1 MAIDLTTIGVKVS
14 WAVETTAGTRPTT
27 GYKKFTGIK
36 STPDYN
42 SAPETIETTT
52 FDNLEYRSYTQ
63 GLKDQSDA
71 KEYTANFTNDFADQ
85 WEEFVQAAETGEA
98 TNLRAWICQ
107 EVPSF
112 DQAFYIP
119 VVPSPLGFPA
129 AEVAAVFEG
138 SVYVTVVG
146 EPVWGAAPTYAD
158 GE

>member
-14 WAVETTAGTRPTT
+14 WVVETAAGTRPTT

-71 KEYTANFTNDFADQ
+71 KEYVANFTNQFIDE
-85 WEEFVQAAETGEA
+85 WEAFVQAAETGSG
-98 TNLRAWICQ
+98 TGLKAWICH
-107 EVPSF
+107 EVPGLEN
-112 DQAFYIP
+112 AFYVP
-119 VVPSPLGFPA
+119 VEPSPLGFPST
-129 AEVAAVFEG
+129 EVAAVFEG
-138 SVYVTVVG
+138 SAYVTVSG
-146 EPVWGAAPTYAD
+146 EPVWGAAPTYA
-158 GE
+158 EE

>member
-14 WAVETTAGTRPTT
+14 WVVETAAGTRPTT

-52 FDNLEYRSYTQ
+52 FDNLEYRSYAQ

-71 KEYTANFTNDFADQ
+71 KEYVANFTNQFIDE
-85 WEEFVQAAETGEA
+85 WEAFVQAAETGSG
-98 TNLRAWICQ
+98 TGLKAWVCH
-107 EVPSF
+107 EVPGLES
-112 DQAFYIP
+112 AFYVP
-119 VVPSPLGFPA
+119 VEPSPLGFPST
-129 AEVAAVFEG
+129 EVAAVFEG

-146 EPVWGAAPTYAD
+146 EPVWAAAPTYA
-158 GE
+158 EE

>member
-14 WAVETTAGTRPTT
+14 WAVETAAGTRPTT

-52 FDNLEYRSYTQ
+52 FDNLEYRTYVS

-71 KEYTANFTNDFADQ
+71 KEYTANFTNEFIDEWDA
-85 WEEFVQAAETGEA
+85 FVQAAETGNA
-98 TNLRAWICQ
+98 TGLKAWICQ
-107 EVPSF
+107 EVPNL
-112 DQAFYIP
+112 DNAYYIP
-119 VVPSPLGFPA
+119 VEPSPLGFPA

-138 SVYVTVVG
+138 SVYVTVTG
-146 EPVWGAAPTYAD
+146 EPVWGAAPTYD

>member
-14 WAVETTAGTRPTT
+14 WVVETAAGTRPTT

-52 FDNLEYRSYTQ
+52 FDNLEYRSYAQ

-71 KEYTANFTNDFADQ
+71 KEYVANFTNQFIDEWDA
-85 WEEFVQAAETGEA
+85 FVQAAETGSGA
-98 TNLRAWICQ
+98 GLRAWVCH
-107 EVPSF
+107 EVPGLEN
-112 DQAFYIP
+112 AFYVP
-119 VVPSPLGFPA
+119 VEPSPLGFPST
-129 AEVAAVFEG
+129 EVAAVFEG

-146 EPVWGAAPTYAD
+146 EPVWGAAPTYA
-158 GE
+158 EE